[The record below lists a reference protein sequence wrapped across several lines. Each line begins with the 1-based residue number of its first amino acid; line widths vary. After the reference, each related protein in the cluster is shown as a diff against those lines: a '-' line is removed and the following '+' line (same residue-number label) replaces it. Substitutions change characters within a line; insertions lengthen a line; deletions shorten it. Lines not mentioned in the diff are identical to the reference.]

1 MTRKQQ
7 TRTFSVLLMAT
18 LFQFFFSQPKTT
30 CQNAKILYRAKEIL
44 KVDARLIYIVSSW
57 KKEKKK
63 NHVISKVTPKV
74 CMLFK
79 TAVYDGSWDKRD
91 ETVLNTLL
99 TRCWL
104 KKKKKKKKKETNRK
118 IMNQKRSPFQASMTL
133 GWTFEWYCH
142 SSADTQK
149 ESIFLPI
156 YNMIHQGR
164 NLP

>member
-1 MTRKQQ
+1 MSKCKNPVQSKGD
-7 TRTFSVLLMAT
+7 FKSWCMVNLHS
-18 LFQFFFSQPKTT
+18 QF
-30 CQNAKILYRAKEIL
+30 L
-44 KVDARLIYIVSSW
+44 KKRR
-57 KKEKKK
+57 KKK

-79 TAVYDGSWDKRD
+79 TALYDGSWDKRD

-104 KKKKKKKKKETNRK
+104 KKKKKKKETNRK

-142 SSADTQK
+142 SSADTWK